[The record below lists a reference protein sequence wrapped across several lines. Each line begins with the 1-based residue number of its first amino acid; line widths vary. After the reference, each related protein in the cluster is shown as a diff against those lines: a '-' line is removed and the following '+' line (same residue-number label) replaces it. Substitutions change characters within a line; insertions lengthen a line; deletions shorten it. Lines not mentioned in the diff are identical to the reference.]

1 MARGNVGEDEAETE
15 IVFDSQG
22 EEDDAWPES
31 QSPEKGT
38 QKDVLIGTQKARASR
53 VYGKQGKVHLTLC
66 GLTTLD
72 LLWNSIL
79 RR

>member
-1 MARGNVGEDEAETE
+1 MARCNVGEDEAETE

-31 QSPEKGT
+31 QSSEKGT
-38 QKDVLIGTQKARASR
+38 DKDDLIGAQKARTSR

-72 LLWNSIL
+72 LLWRWIL
-79 RR
+79 